1 MDIIKKL
8 RRGIFPN
15 EKNRVWTMCN
25 VVIKLATQCMEEAE
39 KNNLTGEQFYINFED
54 ILNLISV
61 KDHTSNENQS
71 NDFIERTKQ
80 FMADSE

>member
-1 MDIIKKL
+1 
-8 RRGIFPN
+8 
-15 EKNRVWTMCN
+15 
-25 VVIKLATQCMEEAE
+25 MEEAE

-71 NDFIERTKQ
+71 NDFIEKNAT
-80 FMADSE
+80 FV